1 MYQVL
6 IITNDTTDAKLLQD
20 TLSQAKNGS
29 FQVEWVTRL
38 HDGLARLR
46 TGKSIDIMLVDLSL
60 PDSKGIATLDRLFS
74 IVPKMP
80 VLVLVQTDNDI
91 LATDIAQH
99 GAQGC
104 LVRDHFN
111 NNLIPQTLSNII
123 QRKNAEESLF
133 IEKNRAEITLNS
145 ISDAVI
151 CTDMSGN
158 VNYMNT
164 GAESMTGWP
173 REEAHGQSITKV
185 MQIINKET
193 HDPVL
198 NPIEWV
204 LKWDETMGLTAGT
217 VLIRRDGSET
227 AIEDSAAPIHDVNG
241 KIVGAVIVF
250 HDISAAQGMITK
262 MAHLAQHDSLT
273 NLPNRVLLDDRIT
286 QAISIAKRRDTQLS
300 LLFLDLDNFKHINDS
315 LGHENGDKLLQSVAQ
330 RLCACVRHS
339 DTVSRLGGD
348 EFVILMTQDKQ
359 AQNAAL
365 TADKIL
371 AALSESHAING
382 HELHVTTS
390 IGISIYP
397 TDGQDTQTL
406 IKNADIAMYHA
417 KEKGRNNYQFFKD
430 EMNVLAVERQV
441 IETHLRRAVAEQEFM
456 LFYQPRVNLEN
467 GMITGAEALLRWAHP
482 DWGMLQPNRFV
493 RIAED
498 SGLIVPIGRWALREA
513 CTQARHWENAGLEL
527 ESIAVNISAQELY
540 ARGFVGSVQAILH
553 ETELDPC
560 CLQLEIP
567 ESVLMRDATSSVM
580 ILRQLKNIGI
590 QLAIE
595 DFGTGS
601 SSLSC
606 LHRFSIDILKIDSS
620 LVQGIGRGNNDSII
634 INAIITLGASLKQ
647 RVIAEGVETQ
657 EQLAF
662 LKQQHCNEVQG
673 YFLSRPTTAAQFAQL
688 LATGLYDKQWN
699 RKQA

>member
-1 MYQVL
+1 VYQIL
-6 IITNDTTDAKLLQD
+6 IITSVTTDAKLLQD
-20 TLSQAKNGS
+20 TLSQAKNVS
-29 FQVEWVTRL
+29 FHVEWVTRL
-38 HDGLARLR
+38 NDGLMRLR
-46 TGKSIDIMLVDLSL
+46 TDKSIDLILMDLSL
-60 PDSKGIATLDRLFS
+60 PDSQGIATLNKLLS
-74 IVPKMP
+74 IAPKMP
-80 VLVLVQTDNDI
+80 VLVLVEADNDI
-91 LATDIAQH
+91 LATDIAQR
-99 GAQGC
+99 GGQGC
-104 LVRDHFN
+104 LAKDHFN
-111 NNLIPQTLSNII
+111 NNLTPQTLNNII

-133 IEKNRAEITLNS
+133 IEKNRSEITLNS

-158 VNYMNT
+158 VNYMNIP
-164 GAESMTGWP
+164 AESMTGWP
-173 REEAHGQSITKV
+173 REDAYGHPICKV
-185 MQIINKET
+185 MQIINDKT
-193 HDPVL
+193 HDPVP
-198 NPIEWV
+198 NPIDWV
-204 LKWDETMGLTAGT
+204 LQRDETMGLTAGT
-217 VLIRRDGSET
+217 VLIRRDGSEA

-250 HDISAAQGMITK
+250 HDISAAQGMIKK

-286 QAISIAKRRDTQLS
+286 HAISIAKRCGTQLS

-365 TADKIL
+365 TADKII
-371 AALSESHAING
+371 AALAESHAING
-382 HELHVTTS
+382 HELYVTTS

-417 KEKGRNNYQFFKD
+417 KEQGRNNYQFFKN
-430 EMNVLAVERQV
+430 EMNVLAAERQG
-441 IETHLRRAVAEQEFM
+441 IETHLRRAIMQQEFV
-456 LFYQPRVNLEN
+456 LCYQPKVNLET
-467 GMITGAEALLRWAHP
+467 GMITGAEALVRWAHP

-498 SGLIVPIGRWALREA
+498 CGLIVPIGRWVLREA
-513 CTQARHWENAGLEL
+513 CTQARHWENAGLKL
-527 ESIAVNISAQELY
+527 ESVAVNISAPELY
-540 ARGFVGSVQAILH
+540 AEGFVGSVQASLH
-553 ETELDPC
+553 ETGLDPC
-560 CLQLEIP
+560 CLQLEIS
-567 ESVLMRDATSSVM
+567 ESVLMRDARSSVIM
-580 ILRQLKNIGI
+580 LQQLKNIGI

-595 DFGTGS
+595 NFGTGS
-601 SSLSC
+601 SSLSS
-606 LHRFSIDILKIDSS
+606 LRQFSIDILKIDSS
-620 LVQGIGRGNNDSII
+620 LIQGIGHGNNDSII
-634 INAIITLGASLKQ
+634 INAIIALGASLKL
-647 RVIAEGVETQ
+647 RVIADGLETQ
-657 EQLAF
+657 KQLAF
-662 LKQQHCNEVQG
+662 LKQQHCNEAQG

-699 RKQA
+699 IKQA